1 MIAISILGGFQ
12 NSILGGF
19 CEGLFQEGV
28 DLIARIFDHYFKTY
42 ISWKFL
48 LRKFFS
54 FMWITAHSETEIWN
68 KLMRQGGQQ

>member
-19 CEGLFQEGV
+19 CEGLFQGV
-28 DLIARIFDHYFKTY
+28 DLIARISDHYFKTY

-54 FMWITAHSETEIWN
+54 FM
-68 KLMRQGGQQ
+68 

>member
-1 MIAISILGGFQ
+1 MIAVSILGGFQ

-19 CEGLFQEGV
+19 CEVLFQEGV

-54 FMWITAHSETEIWN
+54 FMWITVHGDTEIRN
-68 KLMRQGGQQ
+68 KLKRQGVQQ